1 MIANILMRLA
11 SFSYQKTAIF
21 GLILAALYYFMA
33 YDDGSSVKK
42 SLEELNSKF
51 TIEKQREQQ
60 SEASLKEVEDV
71 RQSVGELGQQFQT
84 VSNALPRVIEYSE
97 ANRIIDFLA
106 RKAGVSIKSRESRPE
121 VNRDYYSEVP
131 IKVAIE
137 GTYSELVYFLSLQA
151 QTVRVMKMVDF
162 SLNNLPNTGKEDGG
176 GKIILEGNIISYK
189 FIAKDTP
196 AADKTKSGGSR

>member
-1 MIANILMRLA
+1 MIGNLLMRLA
-11 SFSYQKTAIF
+11 SFTYQKTAIF
-21 GLILAALYYFMA
+21 GVVLAALYFFMG
-33 YDDGSSVKK
+33 YDDGASIIKN
-42 SLEELNSKF
+42 LDELNNKYNL
-51 TIEKQREQQ
+51 EKTREQQ
-60 SEASLKEVEDV
+60 SEASLKEVEEV
-71 RQSVGELGQQFQT
+71 RNSVGELGQQFAT

-131 IKVAIE
+131 IKVTIE

-162 SLNNLPNTGKEDGG
+162 TFANPPNSQNDGG
-176 GKIILEGNIISYK
+176 GKILLEGNIISYK
-189 FIAKDTP
+189 FIAKNNP
-196 AADKTKSGGSR
+196 AGGKTAPGGSK